1 MATRHITTA
10 QPANPPPDDMA
21 RALLAALRRL
31 DLDVAAHIADLRGKA
46 HMMALWGRHR
56 CAAEAAEMADS
67 LAALVSA
74 EG

>member
-1 MATRHITTA
+1 MATCHTTTA
-10 QPANPPPDDMA
+10 QPVNPPPDAMA

-31 DLDVAAHIADLRGKA
+31 DLDAAAHIADLRGKA
-46 HMMALWGRHR
+46 HIMALWGRHQH
-56 CAAEAAEMADS
+56 AAEAAEMAAS